1 MLLIDT
7 PVTPYSS
14 AMRIRAWIDEL
25 EEMRVEF
32 RADRDALAT
41 IEQHLITARGWLQ
54 GVEARSKRR
63 DESAA

>member
-14 AMRIRAWIDEL
+14 AIRIRAWIDEL
-25 EEMRVEF
+25 EEMRLEF

-41 IEQHLITARGWLQ
+41 IEEHLITARGWLE
-54 GVEARSKRR
+54 GVGARSTCRG
-63 DESAA
+63 ESSA